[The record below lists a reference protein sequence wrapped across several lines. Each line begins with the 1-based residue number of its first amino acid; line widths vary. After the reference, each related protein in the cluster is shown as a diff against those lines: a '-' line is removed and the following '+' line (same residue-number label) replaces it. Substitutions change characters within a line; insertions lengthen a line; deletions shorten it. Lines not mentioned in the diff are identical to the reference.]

1 MVLQTTMSVPVA
13 TTSALTSASTSLDPT
28 RARVPPGSHSEVHT
42 HAGTWTSVR
51 TDSTTVTCPQGPPVR
66 THTAP
71 TFVCVEMDISWMIQD
86 SHVKVYKWAKSLRL
100 CRINI
105 KRYTILYPIPQ

>member
-13 TTSALTSASTSLDPT
+13 TTSALTSASTSLDLT
-28 RARVPPGSHSEVHT
+28 VAHVPLDSRPEVRT

-51 TDSTTVTCPQGPPVR
+51 VDSITATYPRGQPVR

-71 TFVCVEMDISWMIQD
+71 TFVCVKMGTSWMIQV
-86 SHVKVYKWAKSLRL
+86 SHVKVWKWTK
-100 CRINI
+100 INI
-105 KRYTILYPIPQ
+105 KAM